1 MKEGMVCYET
11 PDHQH
16 EQRIRLYLLL
26 LYDLQGNRVMAICA
40 GENWWFLLFEKITTR
55 HTDSVLCGVFVVQS
69 RCRERSPVAGI
80 GKE

>member
-1 MKEGMVCYET
+1 MLANYEKFGFKIKAE
-11 PDHQH
+11 H
-16 EQRIRLYLLL
+16 
-26 LYDLQGNRVMAICA
+26 
-40 GENWWFLLFEKITTR
+40 LFEKITTR

>member
-1 MKEGMVCYET
+1 MEDQPSVPLAAGPLATVPVQFPLDGWGQAWLNNASMKEGMVCYET

-40 GENWWFLLFEKITTR
+40 GEN
-55 HTDSVLCGVFVVQS
+55 
-69 RCRERSPVAGI
+69 
-80 GKE
+80 

>member
-40 GENWWFLLFEKITTR
+40 GENRGPSL
-55 HTDSVLCGVFVVQS
+55 
-69 RCRERSPVAGI
+69 
-80 GKE
+80 